1 MTYTFWQ
8 PTPHPLISQGI
19 KKKRIVTRAFK
30 LETIGEEKGGNKNF
44 EKE

>member
-19 KKKRIVTRAFK
+19 KKKRIVTGAFK
-30 LETIGEEKGGNKNF
+30 LETTGEEKDGNKNF